1 MTDILSFFYLFIS
14 QKSRTFALVIEL
26 ERHIEILLLSNDCVI
41 VPELGGFMAHHVCA
55 RYSEDEA
62 LFLPP
67 LRTLGFN
74 PQLKIN
80 DSLLAQSYVEAYDIS
95 YPEALQ
101 RIEGE
106 VEELK
111 MRLQAEGSYELNDIG
126 TLSLNEEGHYEFTPC
141 EAGILSP
148 ALYGLGSFEIQPL
161 QKAATPVIQEEPLEA
176 EEPTA
181 KIFGM
186 TPLEPSEEE
195 EEDDVVRIKFSWIR
209 NTVAIAAILLAVFIL
224 ALPSGKTEMMT
235 RTISNINS
243 NILFGMMSKDT
254 NTSKI
259 EVKKED
265 IVKAPVKVDTIL
277 RKDTMQMVQK
287 AEPDSVKKG
296 YCIVLASYVSK
307 QNAQGFVEHLK
318 AKGLDSA
325 EVYIHHDVRRVIYGN
340 YPTQSAAY
348 SALHAIHQHKELAEA
363 WVYHFN

>member
-1 MTDILSFFYLFIS
+1 M
-14 QKSRTFALVIEL
+14 IEL

-41 VPELGGFMAHHVCA
+41 VPELGGFMAHHVSA
-55 RYSEDEA
+55 RYDEDDQ

-101 RIEGE
+101 RIEDE
-106 VEELK
+106 VNELK
-111 MRLQAEGSYELNDIG
+111 MHLETEGFYELNDIG
-126 TLSLNEEGHYEFTPC
+126 ILALNEEGNYQFTPC

-148 ALYGLGSFEIQPL
+148 GLYGLGSFEMSPL
-161 QKAATPVIQEEPLEA
+161 QEE
-176 EEPTA
+176 EESTA

-186 TPLEPSEEE
+186 DIPEDEQEED
-195 EEDDVVRIKFSWIR
+195 EEDDVVKIKFSWIR
-209 NTVAIAAILLAVFIL
+209 NTVAVAAILLAIFIL
-224 ALPSGKTEMMT
+224 ALPTGKTELMT

-259 EVKKED
+259 EIKKED

-277 RKDTMQMVQK
+277 KKDTTQVVK
-287 AEPDSVKKG
+287 KVETDSIKKG

-307 QNAQGFVEHLK
+307 QNAQMFIDMLK
-318 AKGLDSA
+318 QKGLDSV
-325 EVYIHHDVRRVIYGN
+325 EIYMHNDVRRVIYGN
-340 YPTQSAAY
+340 YQTPNDAYIALQS
-348 SALHAIHQHKELAEA
+348 IHKHKELGEA
-363 WVYHFN
+363 WVYRFSKP

>member
-41 VPELGGFMAHHVCA
+41 VPDLGGFMAHHVCA
-55 RYSEDEA
+55 HYSEDEA

-111 MRLQAEGSYELNDIG
+111 MHLQTEGSYELNDIG

-148 ALYGLGSFEIQPL
+148 SLYGLGSFEMNLL
-161 QKAATPVIQEEPLEA
+161 QQAVVPVEEEVSQTA

-181 KIFGM
+181 KIFGIS
-186 TPLEPSEEE
+186 PSEPVEE
-195 EEDDVVRIKFSWIR
+195 EDVVRIKFSWIR
-209 NTVAIAAILLAVFIL
+209 NTVAIAAILLAIFIL

-259 EVKKED
+259 EIKKDD

-277 RKDTMQMVQK
+277 KKDTIQVVQK
-287 AEPDSVKKG
+287 AEADVAKKG

-307 QNAQGFVEHLK
+307 QNAQAFVEHLK
-318 AKGLDSA
+318 TKGLDSA
-325 EVYIHHDVRRVIYGN
+325 EVYVHHDIRRVIYGN
-340 YPTQSAAY
+340 YPTQGAAY
-348 SALHAIHQHKELAEA
+348 TALQDIHKHKELAEA